1 MAEALGTLSEATLL
15 ETVGPEAPKFLDSE
29 ISSQTPPEHG
39 NEGSC
44 AGLVQKIFA
53 FGEEIEVQV

>member
-39 NEGSC
+39 NE
-44 AGLVQKIFA
+44 AHVQDLYRKSLPL
-53 FGEEIEVQV
+53 GRK